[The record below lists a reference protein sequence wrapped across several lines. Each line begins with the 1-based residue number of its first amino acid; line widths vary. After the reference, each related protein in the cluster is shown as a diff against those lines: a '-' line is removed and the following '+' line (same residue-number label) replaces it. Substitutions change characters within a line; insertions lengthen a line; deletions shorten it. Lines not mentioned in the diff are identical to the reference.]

1 MGIIEKSLFHL
12 WNWSQRPSGHFF
24 VTAGALVS
32 LLPVIPSIFKCSS
45 TAAAVTGA
53 RAEYEDEGITDA
65 DGHADGQTA

>member
-1 MGIIEKSLFHL
+1 M
-12 WNWSQRPSGHFF
+12 
-24 VTAGALVS
+24 TAGALVS

-53 RAEYEDEGITDA
+53 RAEYEGITDA

>member
-1 MGIIEKSLFHL
+1 M
-12 WNWSQRPSGHFF
+12 
-24 VTAGALVS
+24 TAGALVS